1 MSNKL
6 VKEDHN
12 EAIEYNKNYN
22 EDHFMNILLASLYF
36 FHGSLCFSFVITWVM
51 PISGVL
57 LKIFYFSFIFF

>member
-36 FHGSLCFSFVITWVM
+36 FHGSLCFSFVIT
-51 PISGVL
+51 
-57 LKIFYFSFIFF
+57 